1 MTDPIDTP
9 ETETPVETP
18 EAETPDVDNH
28 GKREVAAA
36 DLPMVDQESDDEDDD
51 GESIVPNGRITLQE
65 LNDKTPADLV
75 AFAEQLEIENA
86 SNLRKQD
93 LLFAILKTLADEEV
107 EIIASF
113 FK

>member
-1 MTDPIDTP
+1 MTDQTDTP
-9 ETETPVETP
+9 ETENAVETP

-28 GKREVAAA
+28 GKREVAAT

-107 EIIASF
+107 
-113 FK
+113 